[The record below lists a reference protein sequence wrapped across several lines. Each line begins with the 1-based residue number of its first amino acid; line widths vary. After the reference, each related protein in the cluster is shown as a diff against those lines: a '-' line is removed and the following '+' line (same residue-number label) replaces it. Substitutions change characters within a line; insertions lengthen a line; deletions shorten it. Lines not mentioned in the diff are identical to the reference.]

1 MKMKKSGVI
10 SGKLIK
16 WLCIILIGCNFEI
29 QASEYFVA
37 KNGSD
42 DNLGTEEAPFLTI
55 QKAASVM
62 RAGDICFIKVG
73 VYRETVN
80 PNYAGTADAPITFKA
95 FEDDS
100 VVVTGTEKISNWQ
113 QHEGAVYRA
122 FSENNLDV
130 RFRMLYVNGKVMD
143 IARWPNNLDKNPFTV
158 EAELVEGGSKSH
170 IESQNIPAIDWTGGF
185 VWYLGAHSGTSWTR
199 PINAA
204 SGVNITFEEVPDKW
218 PFNPHNPTVFRN
230 NNRGRFYL
238 FGVLEAL
245 DTEEEWFYDSSE
257 KMVYLYAPKSVNP
270 NELNVEITART
281 EAFDIT
287 KDYIH
292 IDGIQVF
299 GARIRVDADYC
310 EIRNTIV
317 KYGHYAL
324 DELDNTDAQ
333 DARGS
338 ITLEGSYNLIE
349 NNLIE
354 FGSANG
360 ISSLFAW
367 KGSTNNVVHNN
378 IIRSFNTVGIH
389 SDLVRANTPNM
400 TITNNTLYLAG
411 RDGIYNSGAN
421 GEIAYNDV
429 YDVMRINN
437 DAGIFYTVGNAEDK
451 NTVIHHNWF
460 HDSAG
465 PAYADGRAA
474 GIYLDNHSK
483 GYVVHHNMVWNIT
496 WSGIQINWDNWNI
509 DIYNNSI
516 YESESAMGRW
526 AGPNGTNYTI
536 DDIVIENNFA
546 STAGWIGTDVST
558 TTNHISETSPFIS
571 FDDLDF
577 RPGPTSDLI
586 DSGKEISGITD
597 GFTGTNPDIG
607 AYEHDISPWKPGADW
622 ETYALDTSF
631 IMDEEVITAIDF
643 ATKEETLFYPNPVS
657 HRANISSAIKHYQ
670 IIDVNGKVV
679 LSKFI
684 NNTLSEHTINLSNL
698 PAGIYFLTAVALN
711 DDIVTKAFF
720 KQ

>member
-1 MKMKKSGVI
+1 MNR
-10 SGKLIK
+10 KLIK
-16 WLCIILIGCNFEI
+16 WICVILLGCTFEM
-29 QASEYFVA
+29 QATEYFVA

-42 DNLGTEEAPFLTI
+42 NNIGTEDAPFLTI

-62 RAGDICFIKVG
+62 QAGDICFIKEG
-73 VYRETVN
+73 VYRETVSPVQSGTEDN
-80 PNYAGTADAPITFKA
+80 PIIFKV

-100 VVVTGTEKISNWQ
+100 VVVAGTEMIGNWQ
-113 QHEGAVYRA
+113 PHEGAVYRA
-122 FSENNLDV
+122 SNENNLDV

-143 IARWPNNLDKNPFTV
+143 IARWPNNIDKNPFTV
-158 EAELVEGGSKSH
+158 EAALVNGGSKSH
-170 IESQNIPAIDWTGGF
+170 IESQNIPAIDWEGGF

-199 PINAA
+199 PINSV
-204 SGVNITFEEVPDKW
+204 SGGNISFDEVPDKW

-230 NNRGRFYL
+230 NNRGRYFL
-238 FGVLEAL
+238 FGVLGAL

-257 KMVYLYAPKSVNP
+257 KMVYLQAPKGLNP
-270 NELNVEITART
+270 NVLNVEITART

-292 IDGIQVF
+292 IDGIQIF
-299 GARIRVDADYC
+299 GARIRIDADYC
-310 EIRNTIV
+310 EVRNTIV

-324 DELDNTDAQ
+324 DELDNENAQ
-333 DARGS
+333 DPRGS

-349 NNLIE
+349 SNLIE

-360 ISSLFAW
+360 VASLFSW
-367 KGSTNNVVHNN
+367 KGSTNNVVNNN

-389 SDLVRANTPNM
+389 SDLIRANTPNM

-411 RDGIYNSGAN
+411 RDGIYNSGVD
-421 GEIAYNDV
+421 GVIAYNDV

-437 DAGIFYTVGNAEDK
+437 DAGIFYTVGNAQNK

-509 DIYNNSI
+509 DIYNNTI
-516 YESESAMGRW
+516 FESESAMGRW

-536 DDIVIENNFA
+536 DDIVIENNYA
-546 STAGWIGTDVST
+546 SKEDWIGTNVSN

-571 FDDLDF
+571 FDDRDF
-577 RPGPTSDLI
+577 RPNSTSSLI
-586 DSGKEISGITD
+586 DGGKEIIGITD
-597 GFTGTNPDIG
+597 GYTGNSPDIG
-607 AYEHDISPWKPGADW
+607 AYEHDVSPWKPGADW

-631 IMDEEVITAIDF
+631 TIDEEVVTSIDF
-643 ATKEETLFYPNPVS
+643 EVKEETFFYPNPVS
-657 HRANISSAIKHYQ
+657 HRAILSPVIKHFQ

-679 LSKFI
+679 LSQFVD
-684 NNTLSEHTINLSNL
+684 NTLSGHRINLSDFQ
-698 PAGIYFLTAVALN
+698 AGIYFIKAVVQN
-711 DDIVTKAFF
+711 NDIVTQAFL